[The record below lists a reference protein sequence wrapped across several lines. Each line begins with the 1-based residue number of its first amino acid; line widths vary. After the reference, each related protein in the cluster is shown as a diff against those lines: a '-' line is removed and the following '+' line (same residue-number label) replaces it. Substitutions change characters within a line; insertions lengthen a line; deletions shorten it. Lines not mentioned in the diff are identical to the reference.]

1 MNVKGTVGAVLCSSY
16 IGCVCF
22 RINQRFS
29 GLWPW
34 NYPWMFSH
42 IFLTCNVTLASLFI
56 ISIAGYTRE
65 QIIHVSLHHCRFL
78 KLCSDKLESAAD
90 SSLPCRV
97 SSVPCGS
104 AFTDNSFTSLVFTLE
119 LCLFSIT
126 CHLVWTHMFSSVGP
140 FFSDS
145 LNHMNLKSQTVDDKF
160 ILWNIIGFFLLF
172 YIYTSGGFRLSG
184 MLSFLNI

>member
-42 IFLTCNVTLASLFI
+42 IFLTCNVALASLFI

-90 SSLPCRV
+90 SSPRCRV

-104 AFTDNSFTSLVFTLE
+104 AFTDDSFASLVFTLE
-119 LCLFSIT
+119 LSVFNHVPSALNPYVFFCWSVFFWFFESHESQIT
-126 CHLVWTHMFSSVGP
+126 DRG
-140 FFSDS
+140 
-145 LNHMNLKSQTVDDKF
+145 
-160 ILWNIIGFFLLF
+160 
-172 YIYTSGGFRLSG
+172 R
-184 MLSFLNI
+184 